1 METTITRRLRTMLIA
16 FTLIFAAWP
25 AVNTASAASALVLYD
40 DRPNDE
46 FGKLGYAYS
55 IMLRN
60 LLGHFQGMSVDM
72 VPVQNYSSGTINNH
86 DVTFYLGTYFDNP
99 LPANFLTDVI
109 NASKTVVWFRSNIWQ
124 LAWDPTFGF
133 TNKYGLQFNGL
144 ASYNAIPSASNP
156 DPGFYNTISYKG
168 KSFIKFYSFDSAS
181 GVGIADPDA
190 GIMQI
195 VDPAKAQTL
204 VQMSNPALNQVAPY
218 IVRSGNFWY
227 VADVP
232 FSFID
237 PKDRYTVFCDII
249 HDMVGSNHGE
259 QHNALIR
266 LEDVG
271 ALVNKANMKT
281 LSDYFS
287 SKQIPFSIALMPFY
301 RDPLGKFNGG
311 TPMEVHLADATDL
324 LASVAYAQNK
334 GGSVLMHG
342 YTHQYNS
349 MLNPHSAVTGD
360 DYEFWDIVNNQPVAE
375 DSVTWALAR
384 LDAGLAEMAGV
395 GLTPFAWET
404 PHYHASPKS
413 HQAFVQRFD
422 TAYMRAVYFT
432 SSNPDLNPNNPTRDI
447 AVGQFFPYVI
457 YNDFYGQKIIPE
469 NLGNIEYDISD
480 IDPSSNFNFT
490 ADDLIANADYSK
502 VIRDSYASFF
512 FHPFWLEKDLN
523 QPGFK
528 DLKKTINGIQSL
540 GYQFVDPR
548 GL

>member
-1 METTITRRLRTMLIA
+1 MNTGTIKRLRRALVV
-16 FTLIFAAWP
+16 FTLFFALWP
-25 AVNTASAASALVLYD
+25 AVNTANAASALILYD
-40 DRPNDE
+40 DRPNDQ
-46 FGKLGYAYS
+46 FGKLGFAYS

-60 LLGHFQGMSVDM
+60 LLGHFQGMTVDI
-72 VPVQNYSSGTINNH
+72 VPVQNYTNESINNH

-99 LPANFLTDVI
+99 LPANFLTEVMS
-109 NASKTVVWFRSNIWQ
+109 ATKTVVWFRDNIWQ
-124 LAWDPTFGF
+124 LEWDPNAGF
-133 TNKYGLQFNGL
+133 SNQFGLQFNGL
-144 ASYNAIPSASNP
+144 ASYNAIPSPLNP
-156 DPGFYNTISYKG
+156 NPGFFDTISYKG
-168 KSFIKFYSFDSAS
+168 KSFIKFYSYDAAS
-181 GVGIADPDA
+181 GIGTADPDA

-195 VDPAKAQTL
+195 IDPAKAQTL

-218 IVRSGNFWY
+218 IIKSGNFWY
-227 VADVP
+227 VADIP

-259 QHNALIR
+259 QHNALVR

-271 ALVNKANMKT
+271 ALVNRDNMKT
-281 LSDYFS
+281 LSDYFAINN
-287 SKQIPFSIALMPFY
+287 IPFSIALIPFY
-301 RDPLGKFNGG
+301 RDPLGQFNGG
-311 TPMEVHLADATDL
+311 TPMEVHLADAKNL
-324 LASVAYAQNK
+324 LRAVKYARKK

-349 MLNPHSAVTGD
+349 MLNPYSAVSAD
-360 DYEFWDIVNNQPVAE
+360 DYEFWDIVNNQPVIE
-375 DSVTWALAR
+375 DSVQWALDR
-384 LDAGLAEMAGV
+384 LDAGLTEMASV

-432 SSNPDLNPNNPTRDI
+432 SDNPDLNPSNPTRDI

-457 YNDFYGQKIIPE
+457 YQDYYGQKIIPE

-490 ADDLIANADYSK
+490 SQDLIANAEFSK
-502 VIRDSYASFF
+502 TIRDGYASFF
-512 FHPFWLEKDLN
+512 FHPFWLEPVLN
-523 QPGFK
+523 KPGFQ
-528 DLKKTINGIQSL
+528 DLQNTINGIQAL
-540 GYQFVDPR
+540 GFQFVDPR
-548 GL
+548 NL